1 MMQTGPRKSLKEIK
15 VPALA
20 DGKNKAEVFEA
31 IHAFGRTNFSNS
43 VYARGEGAW
52 AGDRRDRVREMLE
65 SSGQRTLWSF
75 LCARIVGTSVYPSVV
90 KLDRRAVMPTGD
102 GLPPLENV

>member
-43 VYARGEGAW
+43 VYARG
-52 AGDRRDRVREMLE
+52 
-65 SSGQRTLWSF
+65 
-75 LCARIVGTSVYPSVV
+75 
-90 KLDRRAVMPTGD
+90 
-102 GLPPLENV
+102 